1 MPPFFV
7 IESILRETIKSP
19 HNLALKELRKLQD
32 RKHRDRTGLF
42 VAEGED
48 MLTEALKH
56 GVAPE
61 EVFYD
66 SRWTADPTLLDGL
79 PADVARTPVDAEA
92 LARAG
97 SLGSGTRVIGVW
109 RQRWTELPAGSVD
122 GASAAS
128 DVPAAFE
135 GSAAF
140 EVPEVYVYLHEVA
153 DPGNVGA
160 VLRSASAFASSA
172 VVVSPQAADPFGP
185 KAVRASMGA
194 VFAVPVARAT
204 FEQARGALAPGY
216 RTVALAPG
224 AGRPLR
230 DVDLGGPVLFVLGS
244 ERTGLPESIVSS
256 CAEVAHVPLRRGGAE
271 SLNVAMTATLCLYE
285 TSLLR
290 LSRSDG

>member
-1 MPPFFV
+1 
-7 IESILRETIKSP
+7 LREIIKSP
-19 HNLALKELRKLQD
+19 HNPSVKELRKLQD

-56 GVAPE
+56 GVHPE
-61 EVFYD
+61 ELFYD
-66 SRWTADPTLLDGL
+66 PQGPADPALLDDL
-79 PADVARTPVDAEA
+79 PADVARTPVDADV

-97 SLGSGTRVIGVW
+97 SLGSGTRMIGVW
-109 RQRWTELPAGSVD
+109 RQPWAKLPAGPAD

-128 DVPAAFE
+128 DA
-135 GSAAF
+135 SAALDASD
-140 EVPEVYVYLHEVA
+140 VPEVYVYLHEVA

-172 VVVSPQAADPFGP
+172 VVVSPQTADPFGP

-204 FEQARGALAPGY
+204 FEQASGSLGPGY
-216 RTVALAPG
+216 RAVALAPR

-230 DVDLGGPVLFVLGS
+230 DVDLGGRVLFVLGS
-244 ERTGLPESIVSS
+244 ERAGLPESIMSS
-256 CAEVAHVPLRRGGAE
+256 CTEIAHVPLRRAGAE
-271 SLNVAMTATLCLYE
+271 SLNVAMAATLCLYE
-285 TSLLR
+285 FSLHR

>member
-1 MPPFFV
+1 
-7 IESILRETIKSP
+7 LREKIKSP
-19 HNLALKELRKLQD
+19 HNPSVKELRKLQD

-48 MLTEALKH
+48 MLTEALKY
-56 GVAPE
+56 GVHPE

-66 SRWTADPTLLDGL
+66 PEGPADPALLENL
-79 PADVARTPVDAEA
+79 PAYVARTPVDADV

-97 SLGSGTRVIGVW
+97 SLGSGTRMIGVW
-109 RQRWTELPAGSVD
+109 RQRWSELPAEPAD
-122 GASAAS
+122 GVSG
-128 DVPAAFE
+128 D
-135 GSAAF
+135 
-140 EVPEVYVYLHEVA
+140 PEVYLYLHEVA

-160 VLRSASAFASSA
+160 VLRSASAFASS
-172 VVVSPQAADPFGP
+172 VIVVSPQTADPFGP

-204 FEQARGALAPGY
+204 FEQARGSLGAHY
-216 RTVALAPG
+216 RTVALAPR
-224 AGRPLR
+224 AGRTLR
-230 DVDLGGPVLFVLGS
+230 DVDLGGPVFFLLGS

-256 CAEVAHVPLRRGGAE
+256 CAEVAHVPLRQEGVE

-285 TSLLR
+285 TALHR